1 MASPA
6 DEKNRERRLRAEL
19 AEVADRVGPWTA
31 HNIELAPGVFT
42 KAAEPS
48 GEELKLRRIRQLVGD
63 LAPRPASQLRV
74 LDLGALEGLYGVELA
89 LSGAE
94 VVFVEGR
101 EASAE
106 RIRFAIEALG
116 IERAKVIT
124 QDVQN
129 LTRSEHGEFD
139 VVLCIGLLYHLD
151 APGVFELLTRIKS
164 VCRGLLV
171 LDTHIAIEDDELASF
186 PGDVFWVDPRALS
199 DVRSVIVGDR
209 TYRGRDYRE
218 HEPNASAEQRRQ
230 ATWASLE
237 NDTSFWPT
245 KPSLLNGLA
254 AAGFTTVLE
263 CDVPPLIGLP
273 PDRVTLVAVPG
284 EQIELK
290 SSSINAALAFG
301 PTPERSQAARPIDPA
316 NLG

>member
-1 MASPA
+1 VRAQLAAIS
-6 DEKNRERRLRAEL
+6 ERIG
-19 AEVADRVGPWTA
+19 VWTA

-42 KAAEPS
+42 RSAEPS
-48 GEELKLRRIRQLVGD
+48 GEEAKLRRVRQLVDD
-63 LAPRPASQLRV
+63 LAPAPVSQLRV
-74 LDLGALEGLYGVELA
+74 LDLGALEGLYGIELA

-101 EASAE
+101 ESGSE
-106 RIRFAIEALG
+106 RIRFAVESLG
-116 IERAKVIT
+116 LERARVVT
-124 QDVQN
+124 QDVQD
-129 LTRSEHGEFD
+129 LTSQEHGEFD

-151 APGVFELLTRIKS
+151 APGVFSLLEQMHS

-171 LDTHIAIEDDELASF
+171 LDTHIALEDDELARL
-186 PGDVFWVDPRALS
+186 DAQAFWVDPHALS
-199 DVRSVIVGDR
+199 DVRSLVVGGR

-218 HEPNASAEQRRQ
+218 HEPGASAEQRRQ

-245 KPSLLNGLA
+245 KPSLMNGLV

-263 CDVPPLIGLP
+263 CIVPPLVGLP

-284 EQIELK
+284 ARVELR
-290 SSSINAALAFG
+290 SSSINAAL
-301 PTPERSQAARPIDPA
+301 PYEPIPERRAT
-316 NLG
+316 